1 MKTVKYIFFVAMA
14 TLLMAADCS
23 NKDSEFY
30 NDVFVTFNPDDKW
43 TNLVTIERSASPEVQ
58 VSITAVIPRFLRV
71 SNISNKLDI
80 FKTTGGATRMTFSF
94 ELEKENTDGTWDFIE
109 FLPTNLSTISGES
122 QVGSFVLAQCVYN
135 GTDSYDYEANIKG
148 LSAGNYRLSF
158 GYNST
163 ATNIIEF
170 RSESTNNNLFL
181 NLNSIQNPS
190 NPVLDPRSLVSDGS
204 GNYRFTIN

>member
-1 MKTVKYIFFVAMA
+1 MA

-30 NDVFVTFNPDDKW
+30 NDAFVTYDPDEKW
-43 TNLVTIERSASPEVQ
+43 PNLVTVERSASPEVQ
-58 VSITAVIPRFLRV
+58 VSITVAIPRLLPV
-71 SNISNKLDI
+71 SNIPNKKLDI

-135 GTDSYDYEANIKG
+135 GKDSYDYKANIKG
-148 LSAGNYRLSF
+148 LSSGNYRLSF

-181 NLNSIQNPS
+181 NLNSIQNSS
-190 NPVLDPRSLVSDGS
+190 NPNPSTLVSDGS

>member
-1 MKTVKYIFFVAMA
+1 MA

-30 NDVFVTFNPDDKW
+30 NDVFVSAD
-43 TNLVTIERSASPEVQ
+43 NLVTVERSASPEVQ
-58 VSITAVIPRFLRV
+58 VSITVAIPRLLPV
-71 SNISNKLDI
+71 SNIPNKKLDI

-135 GTDSYDYEANIKG
+135 GKDSYDYKANIKG
-148 LSAGNYRLSF
+148 LSSGNYRLSF

-181 NLNSIQNPS
+181 NLNSIQNSS
-190 NPVLDPRSLVSDGS
+190 NPNPSVLVSDGS

>member
-1 MKTVKYIFFVAMA
+1 MA

-30 NDVFVTFNPDDKW
+30 NDVFVSAD
-43 TNLVTIERSASPEVQ
+43 NLVTVERFTLPEMQ
-58 VSITAVIPRFLRV
+58 VSITAKIPRRLPV
-71 SNISNKLDI
+71 SNIPNKLDI

-94 ELEKENTDGTWDFIE
+94 ELEKENTDGTWDFVE
-109 FLPTNLSTISGES
+109 FLPTNLSTIWGES
-122 QVGSFVLAQCVYN
+122 QVGSFVLAQCVYD
-135 GTDSYDYEANIKG
+135 GTDLYDYKANIKG

-190 NPVLDPRSLVSDGS
+190 NPDLDPLILVSDGG

>member
-1 MKTVKYIFFVAMA
+1 MKTVKYIFFVAVA

-30 NDVFVTFNPDDKW
+30 NDVFVSVP
-43 TNLVTIERSASPEVQ
+43 NLVTVERSASPEMQ
-58 VSITAVIPRFLRV
+58 VAVTAAIPRFLQV
-71 SNISNKLDI
+71 SNIPNPLDI
-80 FKTTGGATRMTFSF
+80 FKTTGGATSMIFSF
-94 ELEKENTDGTWDFIE
+94 ELEKENTDGTWDFVE
-109 FLPTNLSTISGES
+109 FLPTNLSTFSGES
-122 QVGSFVLAQCVYN
+122 QVGSFVLAKCVYN
-135 GTDSYDYEANIKG
+135 AGTNFYDYQASIKG
-148 LSAGNYRLSF
+148 LSSGNYRLSF

-181 NLNSIQNPS
+181 TLNSPT
-190 NPVLDPRSLVSDGS
+190 SLLDGS

>member
-1 MKTVKYIFFVAMA
+1 MA

-30 NDVFVTFNPDDKW
+30 NDVFVSAD
-43 TNLVTIERSASPEVQ
+43 NLVTVKTSVSPEVQ
-58 VSITAVIPRFLRV
+58 VSITAVIPRFLQV

-122 QVGSFVLAQCVYN
+122 QVGSFVLAQCVYD
-135 GTDSYDYEANIKG
+135 GTDLYDYKANIKG
-148 LSAGNYRLSF
+148 LSSGNYRLSF

-181 NLNSIQNPS
+181 TLNSPTS
-190 NPVLDPRSLVSDGS
+190 FLDGS

>member
-1 MKTVKYIFFVAMA
+1 MKTIKYIFFVAMA

-30 NDVFVTFNPDDKW
+30 NDVFVSAG
-43 TNLVTIERSASPEVQ
+43 NLVTVKTSVSSERE
-58 VSITAVIPRFLRV
+58 VSIKAEIPRFLQV
-71 SNISNKLDI
+71 SNIPNPPPPLDI

-122 QVGSFVLAQCVYN
+122 QVGSFVLAQCVYD
-135 GTDSYDYEANIKG
+135 GTDSYDYEASIKG

-181 NLNSIQNPS
+181 TLNSPT
-190 NPVLDPRSLVSDGS
+190 SLLDGS

>member
-1 MKTVKYIFFVAMA
+1 MKTVKYIFYVAVA

-30 NDVFVTFNPDDKW
+30 NDVFVSVP
-43 TNLVTIERSASPEVQ
+43 NLVTVERSTLPEMQ
-58 VSITAVIPRFLRV
+58 VAVTAAIPRFLQV
-71 SNISNKLDI
+71 SNIPNPLDI
-80 FKTTGGATRMTFSF
+80 FKTTGGATSMIFSF

-135 GTDSYDYEANIKG
+135 GTDSYDYEASIKG

-170 RSESTNNNLFL
+170 RSESINNNLFL
-181 NLNSIQNPS
+181 TLNSPT
-190 NPVLDPRSLVSDGS
+190 SLLDGS

>member
-1 MKTVKYIFFVAMA
+1 MKTIKYIFFVAMA

-30 NDVFVTFNPDDKW
+30 NDVFVSAD
-43 TNLVTIERSASPEVQ
+43 NLVTVKTSVSSERE
-58 VSITAVIPRFLRV
+58 VSIKAKILRLLPV
-71 SNISNKLDI
+71 SNIPNKKLDI
-80 FKTTGGATRMTFSF
+80 FKTTGGATRLTFSF

-122 QVGSFVLAQCVYN
+122 QVGSFVLAQCVYD
-135 GTDSYDYEANIKG
+135 GTNSYDYEARIKG
-148 LSAGNYRLSF
+148 LSSGNYRLSF

-190 NPVLDPRSLVSDGS
+190 NPVFDPSILVSDGS

>member
-1 MKTVKYIFFVAMA
+1 
-14 TLLMAADCS
+14 MAADCS

-30 NDVFVTFNPDDKW
+30 NDVFVSAD
-43 TNLVTIERSASPEVQ
+43 NLVTVKKSVSSERE
-58 VSITAVIPRFLRV
+58 VSIKAEILRSLPVLNIP
-71 SNISNKLDI
+71 NPLDI

-135 GTDSYDYEANIKG
+135 GKDSYDYKANIKG
-148 LSAGNYRLSF
+148 LSSGNYRLSF

-181 NLNSIQNPS
+181 NLNSIQNSS
-190 NPVLDPRSLVSDGS
+190 NPNPSVLVSDGS

>member
-1 MKTVKYIFFVAMA
+1 MKTIKYIFFVAMA

-30 NDVFVTFNPDDKW
+30 NDVFVSAD
-43 TNLVTIERSASPEVQ
+43 NLVTVKKSVSSERE
-58 VSITAVIPRFLRV
+58 VSIKAEILRSLPVLNIP
-71 SNISNKLDI
+71 NPLDI
-80 FKTTGGATRMTFSF
+80 FKTTGGATRITFSF
-94 ELEKENTDGTWDFIE
+94 ELEKENPDGTWDFIE

-135 GTDSYDYEANIKG
+135 GTNLYDYEARIKG
-148 LSAGNYRLSF
+148 LSSGNYRLSF

-181 NLNSIQNPS
+181 NLNSIQNSS
-190 NPVLDPRSLVSDGS
+190 NPNAEPSILVSDGS